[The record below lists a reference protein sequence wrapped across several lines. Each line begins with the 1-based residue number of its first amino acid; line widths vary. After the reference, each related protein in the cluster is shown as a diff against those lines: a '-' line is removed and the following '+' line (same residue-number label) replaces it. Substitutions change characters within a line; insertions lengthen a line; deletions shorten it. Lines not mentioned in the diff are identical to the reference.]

1 MKHSISK
8 ETEAYLQQLKKAEL
22 AGDTDA
28 KLTDYVHQPDAI
40 DQLIQTHYLRIVGL
54 NFYADLDLMLV
65 VLSNCKVMK
74 RKLSD
79 FPALRNAKQADLEN
93 YELSRYGVHW
103 LALNEDLSLRGFLQY
118 ELTHAD
124 LALVA

>member
-1 MKHSISK
+1 MEHSISK
-8 ETEAYLQQLKKAEL
+8 ETEVYLEQLEKTEQASNTDAEL
-22 AGDTDA
+22 TE
-28 KLTDYVHQPDAI
+28 YMHQPDAI

-54 NFYADLDLMLV
+54 NFYFSLDLMLV

-79 FPALRNAKQADLEN
+79 FPALRNAEQADLEN

>member
-1 MKHSISK
+1 MKRLISK
-8 ETEAYLQQLKKAEL
+8 ETEAYLQQLEKTEQANGADAEL
-22 AGDTDA
+22 TEHM
-28 KLTDYVHQPDAI
+28 HQPDAI
-40 DQLIQTHYLRIVGL
+40 DQLIQTHHLRIVGL
-54 NFYADLDLMLV
+54 NFYPNLDLMLV
-65 VLSNCKVMK
+65 VLSNCKIMK

-79 FPALRNAKQADLEN
+79 FPTLRNAEQADLEN

-103 LALNEDLSLRGFLQY
+103 LALDEDLSLRGFLQY